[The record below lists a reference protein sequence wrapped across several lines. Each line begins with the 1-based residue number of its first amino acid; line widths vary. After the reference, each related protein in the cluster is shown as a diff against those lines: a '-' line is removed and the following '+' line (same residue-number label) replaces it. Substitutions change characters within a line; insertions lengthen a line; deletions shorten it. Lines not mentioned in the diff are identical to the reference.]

1 MKSFK
6 KYLIG
11 IGVLLTLVFLGS
23 YAYNQVGYKLAISDV
38 EKIAYQ
44 NAGVTKSKVVSQTLM
59 KSREGMFA
67 TYKIRFETT
76 SKRFVYTI
84 NASTGSIIDRRYKV
98 K

>member
-1 MKSFK
+1 M
-6 KYLIG
+6 
-11 IGVLLTLVFLGS
+11 TLVFVGS
-23 YAYNQVGYKLAISDV
+23 YAYNQVGYKLSVSDV
-38 EKIAYQ
+38 EKITYQ
-44 NAGVTKSKVVSQTLM
+44 NAGVTKSKVVSQTLL

>member
-11 IGVLLTLVFLGS
+11 IGVLMTLVFVGS

-44 NAGVTKSKVVSQTLM
+44 NAGVTK
-59 KSREGMFA
+59 
-67 TYKIRFETT
+67 
-76 SKRFVYTI
+76 
-84 NASTGSIIDRRYKV
+84 
-98 K
+98 

>member
-11 IGVLLTLVFLGS
+11 IGVLITLVFVGS
-23 YAYNQVGYKLAISDV
+23 YAYNQVGYKLSVSDV

-59 KSREGMFA
+59 RLDLKQHQNDLFIPLMLQQA
-67 TYKIRFETT
+67 QLLTDVIK
-76 SKRFVYTI
+76 
-84 NASTGSIIDRRYKV
+84 
-98 K
+98 

>member
-1 MKSFK
+1 M
-6 KYLIG
+6 
-11 IGVLLTLVFLGS
+11 TLVFVGS
-23 YAYNQVGYKLAISDV
+23 YAYNQAGYKLSVSDV

>member
-11 IGVLLTLVFLGS
+11 IGVLITLVFVGS
-23 YAYNQVGYKLAISDV
+23 YAYNQVGYKLSVSDV

-59 KSREGMFA
+59 KSREGK
-67 TYKIRFETT
+67 TTLKYKLE
-76 SKRFVYTI
+76 KKELKEVQ
-84 NASTGSIIDRRYKV
+84 IIVDLV
-98 K
+98 